1 MTTPQRTNPNKSL
14 PIDKGRISITEF
26 NKQLDEKKN
35 QAEQL
40 ARKANSIWHKFHSE
54 DSLHTDIYEYK
65 DFLINNEIEIPK
77 EVQELFDKAAEAIS
91 KKDEPSEEAKDIQKQ
106 VDNINDVDVD
116 ATVDVD
122 KQKTE
127 KLDEKNVTKHPI
139 LSKLYQKF
147 GVKEKDS
154 LYIEKEING
163 IKFTFQY
170 PNSMSANFA
179 LAMAS
184 GEGIGSMDFAH
195 NIEYSQV
202 AMSIVAMDGIPC
214 SEVWSISS
222 QFKYDNMPPKVRKLC
237 GVKNLEMLDNMEEDK
252 AEMIVSF
259 YRNNMGIADTK
270 EYEEIAE
277 LECSSC
283 GFTKN
288 VTLVNGEVP
297 IRYCELCGT
306 KMIPTNTT
314 ATDSNVPLA

>member
-1 MTTPQRTNPNKSL
+1 MTPQRTNPNKSL
-14 PIDKGRISITEF
+14 PISKEKISINDF
-26 NKQLDEKKN
+26 NKQLDEKRS

-40 ARKANSIWHKFHSE
+40 ARKANSIWRKFHAE
-54 DSLHTDIYEYK
+54 DEIHTDVYEYK
-65 DFLINNEIEIPK
+65 DFLKKDEISIPD
-77 EVQELFDKAAEAIS
+77 EVQELFDKAAEAVSS
-91 KKDEPSEEAKDIQKQ
+91 KGPSEEAKDIQKQ
-106 VDNINDVDVD
+106 V
-116 ATVDVD
+116 
-122 KQKTE
+122 E
-127 KLDEKNVTKHPI
+127 KLNEQENKEEPKKFEETDVTKHPI

-154 LYIEKEING
+154 LYVEKEING

-202 AMSIVAMDGIPC
+202 AMSIVSMDGIPC
-214 SEVWSISS
+214 SEVWGISN

-252 AEMIVSF
+252 AELIVSF
-259 YRNNMGIADTK
+259 YRNNIGIADTK

-283 GFTKN
+283 GSTKD
-288 VTLVNGEVP
+288 VTLVNGEIPV
-297 IRYCELCGT
+297 RFCELCGT

-314 ATDSNVPLA
+314 HTDNNVPLA